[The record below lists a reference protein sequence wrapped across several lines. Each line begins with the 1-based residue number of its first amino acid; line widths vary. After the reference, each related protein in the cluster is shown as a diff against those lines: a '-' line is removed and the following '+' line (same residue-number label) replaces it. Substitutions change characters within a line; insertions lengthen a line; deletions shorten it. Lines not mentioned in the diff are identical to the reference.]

1 MAIELRN
8 GPEPS
13 VTSLVSG
20 IIHDVQELMRQQLA
34 LFKEEIT
41 NDFHKAKEVAIS
53 VAISWALGL
62 GAVVVGT
69 GMLLLMLVHLLHWA
83 TQLPLWGC
91 YGLVG
96 AAALA
101 LGTGLL
107 YAGKKKLETLHPLP
121 EQSVQA
127 LKENVQCLTNPS
139 ECAIPK

>member
-13 VTSLVSG
+13 MTSLVSG
-20 IIHDVQELMRQQLA
+20 IIHDVQELMHQQLA

-41 NDFHKAKEVAIS
+41 TDFRNATQVAQS
-53 VAISWALGL
+53 VALSWALGL
-62 GAVVVGT
+62 GSIVVGA
-69 GMLLLMLVHLLHWA
+69 GMLLVMLVHLLHWA

-96 AAALA
+96 AAAMV
-101 LGTGLL
+101 LGAGLL
-107 YAGKKKLETLHPLP
+107 FAGKKKLETLHPLP

-127 LKENVQCLTNPS
+127 FKENVQCLTNPS

>member
-13 VTSLVSG
+13 LTSLVNG
-20 IIHDVQELMRQQLA
+20 IIHDVQELMHQQLH

-41 NDFHKAKEVAIS
+41 SDFEKAKEVTIS
-53 VAISWALGL
+53 VALAWALGL
-62 GAVVVGT
+62 AGVVVGA
-69 GMLLLMLVHLLHWA
+69 GMLLVMLVHLLNWA
-83 TQLPLWGC
+83 TQMPMWGC

-101 LGTGLL
+101 LGAGLL
-107 YAGKKKLETLHPLP
+107 VAGKKKLETFHPLP

-139 ECAIPK
+139 ECASPK

>member
-1 MAIELRN
+1 
-8 GPEPS
+8 

-41 NDFHKAKEVAIS
+41 SDFHKAKEVAFS
-53 VAISWALGL
+53 VAISWAVGL
-62 GAVVVGT
+62 GAVVVGA

-83 TQLPLWGC
+83 TQLPLWSC

-101 LGTGLL
+101 LGAGLL
-107 YAGKKKLETLHPLP
+107 FAGKKKLETFHPLP